1 MSTEFGGILVLG
13 GTAFSHRR
21 QLVTKKTVQ
30 TLARRKL
37 MHSNVDAGSNLQP
50 LYAGAWLE
58 STPSLTAFFSHV
70 GHVVFP
76 RFNA

>member
-1 MSTEFGGILVLG
+1 MSTEFGSILVLG

-21 QLVTKKTVQ
+21 QLVTKKVQ

-58 STPSLTAFFSHV
+58 STPSLIAFFSHV
-70 GHVVFP
+70 GHVVFL